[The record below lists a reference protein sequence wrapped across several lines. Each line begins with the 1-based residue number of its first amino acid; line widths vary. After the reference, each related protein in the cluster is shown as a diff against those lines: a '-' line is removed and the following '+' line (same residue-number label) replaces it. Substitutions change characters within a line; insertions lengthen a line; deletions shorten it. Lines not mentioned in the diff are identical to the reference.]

1 MHVLRDAPI
10 RSKIIFI
17 TLLTSGVA
25 LLLTCLAFVT
35 YEMVVFKTDMVD
47 ELSITAAMIADNSSA
62 ALTFNDPVSAAQT
75 LKSLRAHSH
84 IVEAA
89 IYDAHGKVFAEYD
102 REPPLAF
109 RLPAIE
115 ADGQR
120 FDGGGLKLFR
130 AINLPLRHE
139 FDEQALDARRQGVR
153 CADHVKCQ
161 PFLMANARI

>member
-1 MHVLRDAPI
+1 MNTAIAIRRPMHVLRDAPN

-47 ELSITAAMIADNSSA
+47 ELSSTAAMIADNSSA
-62 ALTFNDPVSAAQT
+62 ALAFSDPVSAAQT

-89 IYDAHGKVFAEYD
+89 IYDAHGKVFAEYRQD
-102 REPPLAF
+102 PSLAF
-109 RLPAIE
+109 RAVPPGPSATT
-115 ADGQR
+115 R
-120 FDGGGLKLFR
+120 FGSRRRCRGGGR
-130 AINLPLRHE
+130 TARSERNLQDP
-139 FDEQALDARRQGVR
+139 DD
-153 CADHVKCQ
+153 
-161 PFLMANARI
+161 